1 VDLSAFQ
8 TTKCEWQ
15 TQRFKASP
23 KSQTSESI
31 ETRGEKWRRDS
42 MESMGSLWPTGWLD
56 GWMAGWPS

>member
-15 TQRFKASP
+15 TKRFKASP

-31 ETRGEKWRRDS
+31 
-42 MESMGSLWPTGWLD
+42 
-56 GWMAGWPS
+56 